1 MNKHKIGDIIELAY
15 WMTGEE
21 TVQELDEFGQ
31 AAQMALRSFV
41 EEEHVMLS
49 TAHATTLRPGDA
61 RCPVPPEHIHG
72 ADVQLLL
79 VEAKVILEL
88 PGPKPSRFADEL
100 EKSDFD
106 TLARINQK
114 AYTERYPRHPLLTDA
129 EHRTIINDLGEK
141 AALAALR
148 GEITDTTVY
157 IQ

>member
-31 AAQMALRSFV
+31 AAQMALQSFV

-100 EKSDFD
+100 EKDD
-106 TLARINQK
+106 LRRLAVITRRQYNQVF
-114 AYTERYPRHPLLTDA
+114 PRHPQLTDGQVK
-129 EHRTIINDLGEK
+129 TIINDMGPDV
-141 AALAALR
+141 ALATLQGR
-148 GEITDTTVY
+148 VHNTPDY